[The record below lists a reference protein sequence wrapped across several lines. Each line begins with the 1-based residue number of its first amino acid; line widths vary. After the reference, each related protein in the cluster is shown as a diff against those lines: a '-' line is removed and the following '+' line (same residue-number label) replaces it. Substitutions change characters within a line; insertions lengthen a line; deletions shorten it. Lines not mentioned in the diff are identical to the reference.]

1 MGRTNQTGLSFFSF
15 DVDFFE
21 DDKIMLIED
30 EFGTRG
36 IYVLIRLLCR
46 IYKDGYYY
54 KFGDDECRLFS
65 RKLGIDEINKEFIDK
80 VVECAIRR
88 GFFSKQMFD
97 QHGILTSHGIQNRYL
112 EATRRFKEVVMN
124 NDYLLIPA
132 PKRANVSTGTAG
144 REVELQFDSP
154 DIRDRIYEIFFF
166 KNYPEPSA
174 EIDRFY
180 AYYEARGWIDGNGNG
195 VVDKVAIAE
204 FWEPAAW
211 KDKKQERAPN
221 CPVKLLADWKKA
233 YTEIKA
239 EIGEDVYDTFLKL
252 IPVKYQTDKL
262 LFRVGD
268 KRVYETIESNYID
281 VFRRALQKTYGNNIK
296 IEYTC

>member
-54 KFGDDECRLFS
+54 KFGEDECRLFS
-65 RKLGIDEINKEFIDK
+65 RKLGLDEINKEFIDK
-80 VVECAIRR
+80 VVECAVRR
-88 GFFSKQMFD
+88 GFFSKQMFE
-97 QHGILTSHGIQNRYL
+97 QYGILTSHGIQNRYL
-112 EATRRFKEVVMN
+112 EATRRFKEVLMN
-124 NDYLLIPA
+124 NDYLLIPT
-132 PKRANVSTGTAG
+132 PKRANVSTGKTG
-144 REVELQFDSP
+144 REIELQFDSP

-180 AYYEARGWIDGNGNG
+180 AYYEARGWVDSNGNG
-195 VVDKVAIAE
+195 VTDKVAIAE

-221 CPVKLLADWKKA
+221 CPAKLLADWKKV

-239 EIGEDVYDTFLKL
+239 EIGEEVYNTFLKL
-252 IPVKYQTDKL
+252 IPVKFQADKL
-262 LFRVGD
+262 LFRVSD
-268 KRVYETIESNYID
+268 KRVYETIESNYLD
-281 VFRRALQKTYGNNIK
+281 VFRRALQKNYGNGIK

>member
-80 VVECAIRR
+80 VVDCAVRR
-88 GFFSKQMFD
+88 GFFSKQMFE
-97 QHGILTSHGIQNRYL
+97 QQGILTSHGIQNRYL

-124 NDYLLIPA
+124 NDYLLIPIS
-132 PKRANVSTGTAG
+132 KRSNVITGKT
-144 REVELQFDSP
+144 ECEIELQFDNP

-180 AYYEARGWIDGNGNG
+180 AYYEARGWMDSNGNG
-195 VVDKVAIAE
+195 VTDKVAIAE
-204 FWEPAAW
+204 FWEPAEW
-211 KDKKQERAPN
+211 KDKKQEQVQN

-233 YTEIKA
+233 YMEIKT
-239 EIGEDVYDTFLKL
+239 EIGEEVYTTFLKL
-252 IPVKYQTDKL
+252 VPVKFHGNKL

-268 KRVYETIESNYID
+268 KSIYEMIESNYLD
-281 VFRRALQKTYGNNIK
+281 VFRRALQKIYGNGIK